1 MLCFSFPLT
10 SHLFSLSVCKFSHW
24 MPLHSLQMKRT
35 LRSTTAYNWQRR
47 AGCDCVVQSPDHGLG
62 ADSGASKDGQA
73 RTKPRTHAR
82 AAGRPRPGAAGY
94 MYRYRA
100 PPHRRVHVCMNL
112 SPGRS
117 ITHSCAPRLLP
128 IETRRLL
135 GRGVG
140 GDIGVARAG
149 GARPAGDTAHAL
161 PLPARRAQ
169 FASPHCS
176 SGDART
182 AACSRAARGQVSGL
196 GLRPPKPLPIPTTV
210 TRYSPK
216 LLCRPSLALEELE
229 LCVPGVQLGCRAG
242 QGRAGQFVVQGRS
255 SWDWFACAN
264 TGTVYI

>member
-169 FASPHCS
+169 FASPHCCLLPRCE
-176 SGDART
+176 GP
-182 AACSRAARGQVSGL
+182 
-196 GLRPPKPLPIPTTV
+196 GLRAGPASSQASPNPN
-210 TRYSPK
+210 YSHAV
-216 LLCRPSLALEELE
+216 LAQASVSTQS
-229 LCVPGVQLGCRAG
+229 CIGGAGAVRAWCPVGMQGRAG